1 MLTLIDLCRAAKEER
16 HLTNKDIADGSG
28 VPLGTV
34 NNLFRSST
42 HSPTVETIGPI
53 CAFLDVSMDGFFGK
67 TSPEPEDPT
76 THADSALE
84 LMEREVSSLHQ
95 EINGLN
101 AQNELLRELVEK
113 QNHGIRI
120 RDHFMIHLLV
130 LLIGVLVYAV
140 CLDLH
145 CLEFGFFHG

>member
-1 MLTLIDLCRAAKEER
+1 MLTLIDLCRVAKEDR

-76 THADSALE
+76 THADSAIE

-101 AQNELLRELVEK
+101 AQNELLREFVDH
-113 QNHGIRI
+113 QNHGIRM
-120 RDHFMIHLLV
+120 RNFLLFLLLV
-130 LLIGVLVYAV
+130 LLIFALGYAV
-140 CLDLH
+140 YLDLH
-145 CLEFGFFHG
+145 CLALGFWHG

>member
-1 MLTLIDLCRAAKEER
+1 MLTLIDLCRAAKEDR

-53 CAFLDVSMDGFFGK
+53 CSFLDVSMDGFFGK

-76 THADSALE
+76 THADSAIE

-101 AQNELLRELVEK
+101 AQNELLREFVDH
-113 QNHGIRI
+113 QNHGIRM
-120 RDHFMIHLLV
+120 RNFLLFLLLV
-130 LLIGVLVYAV
+130 LLIFALAYAAY
-140 CLDLH
+140 LDLH

>member
-34 NNLFRSST
+34 NNLFRAST

-67 TSPEPEDPT
+67 TTEPEVPA
-76 THADSALE
+76 THADSAIE
-84 LMEREVSSLHQ
+84 LMESEVSSLHQ

-130 LLIGVLVYAV
+130 LLIGALVYAV
-140 CLDLH
+140 YLDLH
-145 CLEFGFFHG
+145 CLDFGLFHG